1 MRAIVDIDWFTIT
14 GQIILTTESTK
25 EVENKLVKARTQTL
39 EFFIMDFFLFLRNSI
54 SSEHKSFFLILCD
67 VKDKTQ

>member
-39 EFFIMDFFLFLRNSI
+39 EFFIMDFFCFLETVFLQNTI
-54 SSEHKSFFLILCD
+54 FFFILCD